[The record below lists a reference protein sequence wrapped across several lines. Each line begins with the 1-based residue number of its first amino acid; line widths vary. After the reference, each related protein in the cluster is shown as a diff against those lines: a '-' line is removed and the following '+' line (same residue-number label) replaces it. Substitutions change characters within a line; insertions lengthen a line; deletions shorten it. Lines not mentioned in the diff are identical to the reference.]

1 MNANELLEVKFQNR
15 MSTTSYTRLNIV
27 FIKTKIFEIYTFHF
41 LKFQLQKQQKN
52 VLLEDILTKIDM
64 FVLKILSSGFCVLLK
79 MTKITIVLC
88 SIA

>member
-1 MNANELLEVKFQNR
+1 MNFWTEAQFQNR
-15 MSTTSYTRLNIV
+15 MSTTLYTRLNIV
-27 FIKTKIFEIYTFHF
+27 FIKTKIFEILYTFHF

-79 MTKITIVLC
+79 MTKITIVQC

>member
-1 MNANELLEVKFQNR
+1 

-27 FIKTKIFEIYTFHF
+27 FIKTKIFEIYAFHF

-79 MTKITIVLC
+79 MTKITIVLGM
-88 SIA
+88 

>member
-1 MNANELLEVKFQNR
+1 MEVQFQNR

-27 FIKTKIFEIYTFHF
+27 FIKTKIFEIYAFHF
-41 LKFQLQKQQKN
+41 QPQKQQKN

-79 MTKITIVLC
+79 MTKITIVLGM
-88 SIA
+88 